1 MELGVKGFGAQ
12 HYLESVTKNMRRG
25 LRKRAEQGLVIG
37 GRTFG
42 YDHVK
47 LPGKRGTDRRI
58 NDAQA
63 ALVREVFEMYA
74 CGDSPKQIARALND
88 RRLPPDLVPGGKDMT
103 RWSRH
108 QVRETLQHILY
119 TGKVVTTW
127 DGERLEIDRPDLLII
142 KDDLWQATRQ
152 RFAQLR
158 AEYARSQHGRLLG
171 RPSHSIDS
179 DYLLVGMIQCAICD
193 GSMTATGRKRSGK
206 KRHMYYQCLAAH
218 DNRRRPCDNF
228 VLAPMEL
235 TNRAV
240 LQTIEDTVL
249 NPSFLCDAIERVLAR
264 LDSPESRE
272 KEQTRLQTE
281 LAQVEQELKN
291 LAQAIARSGIEN
303 NSFLAEVQTR
313 EHRRQEIVSEQ
324 TRLASLAYLSTL
336 NLAAVV
342 TALDTQFTEWK
353 GAAGFAQRHVRFART
368 ILKQFLLQKVQMAPQ
383 ADGTYR
389 FSGQAVIGP
398 LIGRVLREQATVSV
412 GSTVEAG
419 SSGPTPTRPASTRS
433 ASPPGS
439 RCRSWDST
447 ERPTPASPRTT

>member
-235 TNRAV
+235 ARPSAAIRSPAPPVSRSCRPSRTPSSTRASCV
-240 LQTIEDTVL
+240 M
-249 NPSFLCDAIERVLAR
+249 
-264 LDSPESRE
+264 
-272 KEQTRLQTE
+272 
-281 LAQVEQELKN
+281 
-291 LAQAIARSGIEN
+291 RS
-303 NSFLAEVQTR
+303 
-313 EHRRQEIVSEQ
+313 
-324 TRLASLAYLSTL
+324 
-336 NLAAVV
+336 
-342 TALDTQFTEWK
+342 
-353 GAAGFAQRHVRFART
+353 
-368 ILKQFLLQKVQMAPQ
+368 
-383 ADGTYR
+383 
-389 FSGQAVIGP
+389 SGCW
-398 LIGRVLREQATVSV
+398 RD
-412 GSTVEAG
+412 STVPSPAKKN
-419 SSGPTPTRPASTRS
+419 RPD
-433 ASPPGS
+433 S
-439 RCRSWDST
+439 R
-447 ERPTPASPRTT
+447 PNSPRWNRS